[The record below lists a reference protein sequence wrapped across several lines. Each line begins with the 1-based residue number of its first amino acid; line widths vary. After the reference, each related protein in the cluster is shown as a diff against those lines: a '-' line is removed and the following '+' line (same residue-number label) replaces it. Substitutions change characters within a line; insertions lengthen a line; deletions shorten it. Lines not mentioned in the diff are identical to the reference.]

1 MSCTPGALA
10 RRLVIAD
17 GHGRGWFIALFL
29 SVIPSLWMIQVRPGL
44 AAPFRVMG
52 MHGPVTIPS
61 YLPGD
66 CVLYRAA
73 AASLLADGDL
83 DLRNNVDWTVVRA
96 EGNVAVSQN
105 GAWVP
110 KHPLLL
116 PILALPLFAVAG
128 DPGLLAFNLM
138 ELALLDGLVLW
149 LAMRFVRPG
158 VAFATALLFALTT
171 LLRPLAYN
179 FSPDVLSSVLVVGG
193 IAALLERRFAWSGL
207 LLGLSVAAKWTNVA
221 FLVPTAVAV
230 VASGRWRGL
239 ARFATGVAPALL
251 ALACLNWHWFGS
263 PLVTPYDRVLPAAGD
278 PAIRD
283 AFDVPFWRGL
293 WAQLTD
299 PRLGLVV
306 SAPPVLIAVPGF
318 AFLWRRSRSEALLLL
333 SCVVLQIVIFA
344 PYRYWSASVAGHR
357 FLLTAIV
364 LCAPAAA
371 LELERFA
378 DALHRRRHPAACTG
392 APGSSAA

>member
-1 MSCTPGALA
+1 MGA
-10 RRLVIAD
+10 
-17 GHGRGWFIALFL
+17 
-29 SVIPSLWMIQVRPGL
+29 
-44 AAPFRVMG
+44 
-52 MHGPVTIPS
+52 HGPATIPS

-66 CVLYRAA
+66 CVLYRGA

-83 DLRNNVDWTVVRA
+83 DLRNNLDWTVVHA
-96 EGNVAVSQN
+96 EGNVAVSAS

-116 PILALPLFAVAG
+116 PVVALPLFALAG
-128 DPGLLAFNLM
+128 DPGLLAFNLLQ
-138 ELALLDGLVLW
+138 LAVLDGLVLW

-158 VAFATALLFALTT
+158 VAFATALLFAFTT

-179 FSPDVLSSVLVVGG
+179 FSPDVLSSAFVVGAM
-193 IAALLERRFAWSGL
+193 AALLARGFVWSGV

-221 FLVPTAVAV
+221 FLLPAAVAV
-230 VASGRWRGL
+230 AAGGGWRGL
-239 ARFATGVAPALL
+239 ARFAMGVAPSLMFL
-251 ALACLNWHWFGS
+251 AALNWHWFGS
-263 PLVTPYDRVLPAAGD
+263 PFVTPYDRVLPAAGD

-293 WAQLTD
+293 WTQVTD

-333 SCVVLQIVIFA
+333 SCVVLQIAIFA

-371 LELERFA
+371 LAVERFA
-378 DALHRRRHPAACTG
+378 DAFHPRRPAAACTG
-392 APGSSAA
+392 EAGSTTA